1 MEFIACML
9 KGARWIGLPSTA
21 MVTNAPIRR
30 SSVVRLM
37 RRMKPAVVPS
47 RLSLAKRFCT
57 EGASDFERLGES
69 RGRRARSFH
78 L

>member
-1 MEFIACML
+1 
-9 KGARWIGLPSTA
+9 
-21 MVTNAPIRR
+21 
-30 SSVVRLM
+30 VVRLM